1 MSVKNDG
8 NNIVLINK
16 VNTSPALL
24 DYKYSIYSI
33 FFTFACK
40 ESSYSFGTRSVILHI
55 WLLSMSTLIELAVYA
70 LLVILLLVV
79 ENITTSVH
87 CREVFHTR
95 TVKKFKAHI
104 LVVLLFSCY
113 SSS

>member
-55 WLLSMSTLIELAVYA
+55 WLLSMSTLIELQLYTANNCSCICFTRHSPTRRGKHHYISA
-70 LLVILLLVV
+70 LSGSIPHKNCEKV
-79 ENITTSVH
+79 
-87 CREVFHTR
+87 
-95 TVKKFKAHI
+95 
-104 LVVLLFSCY
+104 
-113 SSS
+113 